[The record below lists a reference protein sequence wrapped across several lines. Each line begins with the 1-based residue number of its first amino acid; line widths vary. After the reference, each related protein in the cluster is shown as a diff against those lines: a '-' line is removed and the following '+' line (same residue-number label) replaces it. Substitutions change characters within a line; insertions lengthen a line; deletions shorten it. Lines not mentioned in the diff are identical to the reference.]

1 MKRLILLLCIFLSF
15 QCMAQNAEETEVKAC
30 IDKLFKAMQ
39 LGDSAMAKSCFDP
52 SARLQTAIVNPKTKK
67 TVLENEPI
75 DSFMVQIN
83 SIKKNKIVIEERVIN
98 YDIKIDYPLSS
109 VWVDYEFYVNEK
121 LSHIGVDAFQL
132 FKTESGWKI
141 IQICDTRKRK

>member
-1 MKRLILLLCIFLSF
+1 MKRLILLLSIFLSI

-30 IDKLFKAMQ
+30 IDKLFRAMQ
-39 LGDSAMAKSCFDP
+39 LGDSSMAKSCFNP

-67 TVLENEPI
+67 TILENEPI
-75 DSFMVQIN
+75 DSFLVQIS
-83 SIKKNKIVIEERVIN
+83 SIKKNKIVIEERVAN

-109 VWVDYEFYVNEK
+109 VWADYEFYVNEK

-132 FKTESGWKI
+132 FKSESGWKI
-141 IQICDTRKRK
+141 IQICDTKRRK

>member
-1 MKRLILLLCIFLSF
+1 
-15 QCMAQNAEETEVKAC
+15 MAQNAEETEVKAC